1 MTLAIALNQEVIT
14 ELVKS
19 AEFRN
24 LKAGFKAQLYHLPL
38 CDLGPVTWDLP
49 TCFFHFQNGE
59 KILIYV
65 HIVNYNVNSYC

>member
-19 AEFRN
+19 ADSRN
-24 LKAGFKAQLYHLPL
+24 LKAGFEVQLYHLPL
-38 CDLGPVTWDLP
+38 CDLGQVTWDLS
-49 TCFFHFQNGE
+49 TCFFHFQNGDE
-59 KILIYV
+59 ILIYV